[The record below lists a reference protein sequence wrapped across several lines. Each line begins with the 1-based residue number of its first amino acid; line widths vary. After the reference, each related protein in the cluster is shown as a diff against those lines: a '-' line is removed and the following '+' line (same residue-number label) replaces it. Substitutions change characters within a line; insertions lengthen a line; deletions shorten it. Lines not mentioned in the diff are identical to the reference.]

1 VSGQSYADTFS
12 YDLVGNRLTKTHD
25 TSGNNESISYTYNN
39 DDQLLTETGTLNGSP
54 EYATTYAYD
63 ADGSLT
69 SKTRTGSSPET
80 DTYAYNLQ
88 NELVGSTVNGTTTTY
103 ATDAAG
109 DQVSQTTG
117 STTTYSLVDD
127 NNLTGY
133 SQVLEQSTA
142 GTLTTSYVIGD
153 RVLGQSAT
161 GTPTYLVADGQGST
175 RLVTDATGVVT
186 DRYSYDAFGNPLGF
200 SASGAATTILY
211 TAQQFDAGLGLYH
224 LRARDYDPE
233 TGTFISFDSAMNGNA
248 DPLDLHKYLYAE
260 ADPVNKLDPGGHD
273 DNEAE
278 QLTTLGI
285 VQNTLVRLVSSTA
298 GQAFAA
304 GGVVLGRYLN
314 NIGAIAEQL
323 AEDTLQLFPRLD
335 VDQDVEVEGGRVV
348 DFVVSLGERAA
359 YIEAKY
365 RIAETRGAALTRLIG
380 QLNGALG
387 EGDGKVILWSLREP
401 TTTAINLLRQTLGD
415 SFDEVELVNGV
426 TGLYTAVKSYFRF

>member
-248 DPLDLHKYLYAE
+248 DPLDLHKYLYAG
-260 ADPVNKLDPGGHD
+260 ADLINGIDPTGD
-273 DNEAE
+273 Y
-278 QLTTLGI
+278 T
-285 VQNTLVRLVSSTA
+285 
-298 GQAFAA
+298 QAFGYAA
-304 GGVVLGRYLN
+304 HDV
-314 NIGAIAEQL
+314 IGA
-323 AEDTLQLFPRLD
+323 
-335 VDQDVEVEGGRVV
+335 
-348 DFVVSLGERAA
+348 A
-359 YIEAKY
+359 YL
-365 RIAETRGAALTRLIG
+365 ETHPGSIINPTSYVYAALKPDI
-380 QLNGALG
+380 
-387 EGDGKVILWSLREP
+387 
-401 TTTAINLLRQTLGD
+401 
-415 SFDEVELVNGV
+415 FDEVDEGYAEIKPLSFPGITGGLIQIATYDKAYGQNGYLHFDYHRITDWPASPTLATVVAADGESDEIAYFNVDGLIFYTNLV
-426 TGLYTAVKSYFRF
+426 